1 LEEIGRMLV
10 EHILRRKGRR
20 IAIVDPEAT
29 IARALEILA
38 QDNIGALPVVR
49 DDRIVGMLSE
59 RDVAR
64 GLVDRGA
71 ALLDTPVTDLM
82 TTRLTTCRPETTIE
96 ELMTMMTMRRIRHV
110 PVLGEDG
117 SLAGMISIGDV
128 VKCRLDELET
138 EAQALRDYVAGVQ

>member
-1 LEEIGRMLV
+1 MKTVAQMLHAKPQQQV
-10 EHILRRKGRR
+10 HTVTAEVPMLDALRLLAEH
-20 IAIVDPEAT
+20 
-29 IARALEILA
+29 
-38 QDNIGALPVVR
+38 NIGALPVVR
-49 DDRIVGMLSE
+49 DGRIVGMLSE

-71 ALLDTPVTDLM
+71 ALLDTPVTELM

-117 SLAGMISIGDV
+117 DLTGMISIGDV